1 MLVRDDYWTA
11 GTAAERLTYCFVGDS
26 INLAFRAGV
35 DFSVRVR
42 PMTRV
47 FETFAK
53 DRIIVLPDDAP
64 SPARCIVAILDQD
77 VETLRREAASTIP
90 EPVQQRM
97 SDLLLKNRE
106 GQLSEQE
113 RAELDVLAREFDVAT
128 LAKGRALGL
137 LAQLDRLPLPG

>member
-1 MLVRDDYWTA
+1 
-11 GTAAERLTYCFVGDS
+11 
-26 INLAFRAGV
+26 
-35 DFSVRVR
+35 
-42 PMTRV
+42 MTRV

-53 DRIIVLPDDAP
+53 DGIIVLPEDAP

-77 VETLRREAASTIP
+77 VETLRRQAATTIP
-90 EPVQQRM
+90 EPMQQCM
-97 SDLLLKNRE
+97 SELLLKNRE

-113 RAELDVLAREFDVAT
+113 RAELDVLAREFDTAT